1 MARILIGRKECFSGY
16 REYMSQG
23 IELRLLAQTNTKEY
37 TKKIASGGHFQ
48 PRGWLLSLRRKDFML
63 KRGIEMFSSTDSL

>member
-1 MARILIGRKECFSGY
+1 
-16 REYMSQG
+16 MSQG

-37 TKKIASGGHFQ
+37 TKKIASRGHFQ

-63 KRGIEMFSSTDSL
+63 KCGIEMFSSVAQSCLTLCDIFGIECSLK